1 MIKFVLAIVVVC
13 LTGCAT
19 FYDSQDPC
27 QREPYPSFCGAGE
40 LTQEE
45 IIQRLYRERI
55 EVDNR
60 D

>member
-1 MIKFVLAIVVVC
+1 MKYILAIVTVC

-27 QREPYPSFCGAGE
+27 QQEPYPSFCGAGE

-45 IIQRLYRERI
+45 IIQRYYRERN
-55 EVDNR
+55 EVDTR

>member
-1 MIKFVLAIVVVC
+1 MKFILAIVTVC

-27 QREPYPSFCGAGE
+27 QREPYPSFCGAGN

-45 IIQRLYRERI
+45 IIQRYYREHKQ
-55 EVDNR
+55 VDNR